1 MGPRLGKGSAA
12 GMKQKLI
19 LERLLDKY
27 EQSVHLYHPDVS
39 TRRVMLRVDKKEF
52 PEYDYENASVRDEW
66 NAAARELELQG
77 LVSLEWIKERPVLSR
92 VILNLNHVM
101 ECYRAVG
108 RLHPK
113 ERAETVAARV
123 KERLGAVTVGW
134 IAAWRDDLCAR
145 ARERYVVPAYCRQDL
160 TQLDALLTAFV
171 VYDAL
176 GGETITMRAFSSR
189 CY

>member
-1 MGPRLGKGSAA
+1 
-12 GMKQKLI
+12 MKQKLI

-108 RLHPK
+108 QSQRTIGSGERRLDHSM
-113 ERAETVAARV
+113 AR
-123 KERLGAVTVGW
+123 RS
-134 IAAWRDDLCAR
+134 
-145 ARERYVVPAYCRQDL
+145 
-160 TQLDALLTAFV
+160 
-171 VYDAL
+171 
-176 GGETITMRAFSSR
+176 MRAGAGKICSPGLL
-189 CY
+189 